1 MNIRRYSVVGNDSS
15 FKAYTRDYSFTIGNS
30 ASGRPLEDAV
40 LKVSVKEFKQEGDKD
55 GSRE

>member
-1 MNIRRYSVVGNDSS
+1 VGNDSS